1 MVSAAVTPDG
11 YKVDSS
17 GAWVPDML
25 NGYPMKI
32 SFHTLPFT
40 FTEEGNE
47 YHTQHTETIDTIVR
61 ELGSFYDDGTSQSIS
76 WLPPVLWANGSSYWI
91 EGNTGIINGTIYK
104 DWYQSNADS
113 GIYKELPEGSVTGL
127 EINKENG
134 AIASFILQNDL
145 GTYQIDCSDSITI
158 DGTGAGWA
166 VLFHD
171 FRVRGLYDSVINGI
185 YDAKIIL
192 ITHSTKE

>member
-1 MVSAAVTPDG
+1 MDLTAIRPGEDTFYMG
-11 YKVDSS
+11 QSS
-17 GAWVPDML
+17 
-25 NGYPMKI
+25 
-32 SFHTLPFT
+32 TLT
-40 FTEEGNE
+40 
-47 YHTQHTETIDTIVR
+47 
-61 ELGSFYDDGTSQSIS
+61 LFYDDGTSQSIS

-91 EGNTGIINGTIYK
+91 EGNIGIINGTIYK

-113 GIYKELPEGSVTGL
+113 GIYTELPEGSVTGL

-171 FRVRGLYDSVINGI
+171 FRVRVLYDSVNNGI

-192 ITHSTKE
+192 ITHSAKE